1 MKKIILLLMIIFVS
15 GCSAEYN
22 LEYSDNTY
30 KESLF
35 INGNKNEQIDDN
47 LFSSIINDYYNKN
60 IIINY
65 DADPG
70 DIKNEDFPLYYNVYN
85 KKIIDDN
92 RYGLLLN
99 YNYENKDDYIK
110 STIVNELFYDVI
122 VDNNYIEMK
131 SIKDVFSNY
140 DYLESITIKFNT
152 DKYIKSINADEKID
166 NNYYW
171 YIDKDNYKNK
181 NIYIIFADSRLDSIK
196 SLSKE
201 NANKVIDIS
210 LLCILLFVL
219 VFIIVIY
226 SRIKKSNK

>member
-140 DYLESITIKFNT
+140 DYLESITIKFKRVT
-152 DKYIKSINADEKID
+152 QQ
-166 NNYYW
+166 
-171 YIDKDNYKNK
+171 
-181 NIYIIFADSRLDSIK
+181 
-196 SLSKE
+196 
-201 NANKVIDIS
+201 
-210 LLCILLFVL
+210 
-219 VFIIVIY
+219 
-226 SRIKKSNK
+226 